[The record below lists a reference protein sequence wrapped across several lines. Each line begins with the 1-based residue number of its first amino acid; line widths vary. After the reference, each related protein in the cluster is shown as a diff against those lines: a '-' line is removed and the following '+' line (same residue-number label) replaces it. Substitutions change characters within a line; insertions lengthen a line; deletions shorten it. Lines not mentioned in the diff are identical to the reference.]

1 MRNNTLYLIKIV
13 EKALFEDL
21 YLIS

>member
-21 YLIS
+21 YLIL